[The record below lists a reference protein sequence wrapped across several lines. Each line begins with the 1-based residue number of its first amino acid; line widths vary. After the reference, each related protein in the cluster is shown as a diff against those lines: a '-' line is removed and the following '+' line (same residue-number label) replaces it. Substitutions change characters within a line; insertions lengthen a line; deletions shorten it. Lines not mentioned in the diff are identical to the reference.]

1 MLNRP
6 NIEDLE
12 SHYDG
17 LGCLCIKVEGHFPKN
32 IPKNTYILSKYPY
45 VSYRIMNEFKA
56 LRKLNKNIAVCPTS
70 GHWEGDAFL
79 LRAEEDIF
87 ITEED
92 ENFIENFSLLSK
104 GN

>member
-1 MLNRP
+1 MNRP
-6 NIEDLE
+6 KIEDLE
-12 SHYDG
+12 THYDG
-17 LGCLCIKVEGHFPKN
+17 LGYLCIKVEGHFPKA

-45 VSYRIMNEFKA
+45 VSYRIVNEFKA
-56 LRKLNKNIAVCPTS
+56 LRKLNKNIVVCATS

-79 LRAEEDIF
+79 LRTEEDIF

-92 ENFIENFSLLSK
+92 EKFIENFSLLSK